1 MLTKHYYLTY
11 SDYSQLKCTLVT
23 EIKKNVW
30 IILLFTIT

>member
-23 EIKKNVW
+23 EIKKMYG
-30 IILLFTIT
+30 LFYFLQ